1 MLGKFIPTDC
11 LKELLKSKQTIYL
24 MNPMKILMKE
34 IGKKKIYKTKE
45 HSYRI

>member
-1 MLGKFIPTDC
+1 MHGKFIPTDC
-11 LKELLKSKQTIYL
+11 LKELPKSKQTIYL